1 MGKDAK
7 RRELGQ
13 FLKARRADLTPADV
27 GLPADGEHR
36 RVPGLRRE
44 EVAQLASI
52 SVEYYTRVEQG
63 RLQASAP
70 VLVTLAEVLR
80 LDDDQRTYLLELAG
94 KETPRRRPRPKP
106 QEVRPQTRRL
116 LEALNVPAL
125 ILGRRMDILAW
136 NPLAAALLAD
146 FSQLTERQRNY
157 ARLVFSDSE
166 VRRRYVN
173 WETAAPDCVAFL
185 RMEAARHPDDLR
197 LSELVGE
204 LSIND
209 QHFRRWW
216 AAHNVAAQTT
226 GVKKLRHP
234 LVGELTLDWETL
246 YLATDP
252 DQQLVVW
259 TAAPGTASDE
269 GLAFLASWVAVHA
282 SADVHGPGTA
292 DVHIAD
298 PPADTRG
305 SQAAP
310 PS

>member
-7 RRELGQ
+7 YSELGR
-13 FLKARRADLTPADV
+13 FLRARRADLTPADA
-27 GLPADGEHR
+27 GLPADGGHR

-52 SVEYYTRVEQG
+52 SVQYYTRVEQG
-63 RLQASAP
+63 RLHASVP
-70 VLVTLAEVLR
+70 VLVTLAEVLH

-94 KETPRRRPRPKP
+94 REAPRRRRPKA

-116 LEALNVPAL
+116 LDALDAPAI

-136 NPLAAALLAD
+136 NPLAAALLTD
-146 FSQLTERQRNY
+146 FSQLTDKQRNY

-166 VRRRYVN
+166 LRQRYMN

-185 RMEAARHPDDLR
+185 RMEAARHPDDPQ

-204 LSIND
+204 LSNKD
-209 QHFRRWW
+209 PHFRQWW

-226 GVKKLRHP
+226 GVKNIRHP

-246 YLATDP
+246 ACATDP
-252 DQQLVVW
+252 YQQVVVW
-259 TAAPGTASDE
+259 TAAPHSTSHE
-269 GLAFLASWVAVHA
+269 GLAFLASWVHA
-282 SADVHGPGTA
+282 SAGPEASAHGPTT
-292 DVHIAD
+292 DVTT
-298 PPADTRG
+298 PTR
-305 SQAAP
+305 SAHRAKP